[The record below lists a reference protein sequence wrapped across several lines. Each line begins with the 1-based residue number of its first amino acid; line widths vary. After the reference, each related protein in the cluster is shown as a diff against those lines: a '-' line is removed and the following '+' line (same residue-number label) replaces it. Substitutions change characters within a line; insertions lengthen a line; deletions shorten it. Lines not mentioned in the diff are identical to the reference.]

1 MLFLLYTKRECVCHF
16 LRRVLEGQVLEGQVL
31 EGQVLEGQV
40 LEGQATNEAKLWLRC
55 TLRTVHVMPVKQ
67 FTPLKILFTG
77 ENVIVIMIKTIII
90 LALQVFN

>member
-16 LRRVLEGQVLEGQVL
+16 LRR
-31 EGQVLEGQV
+31 VLEGQV

-90 LALQVFN
+90 LALQGFN

>member
-16 LRRVLEGQVLEGQVL
+16 LRRVLEGQVLEGQ
-31 EGQVLEGQV
+31 
-40 LEGQATNEAKLWLRC
+40 ATNEAKLWLRC
-55 TLRTVHVMPVKQ
+55 TLRTVPVMPVKQ

>member
-16 LRRVLEGQVLEGQVL
+16 LRRVLEGQVLEGQ
-31 EGQVLEGQV
+31 
-40 LEGQATNEAKLWLRC
+40 ATNEAKLWLRC
-55 TLRTVHVMPVKQ
+55 TLRTVPVMPVKQ

-90 LALQVFN
+90 LALQGFN

>member
-16 LRRVLEGQVLEGQVL
+16 LRRVLEGQVLEGQ
-31 EGQVLEGQV
+31 
-40 LEGQATNEAKLWLRC
+40 ATNEAKLWLRC
-55 TLRTVHVMPVKQ
+55 TLRTVPVMPVKQ

-90 LALQVFN
+90 LALQGFIER